1 MNEITSK
8 DQIAYL
14 NKLNRKKTTII
25 TCQWLILITFV
36 ILWEFSTD
44 VHWIDPFIFSSPTR
58 VLRSFIDMSLDGSLF
73 HHTFITVYETFLGF
87 FLGSS
92 LGLLVAIVLWWSDSI
107 NKILEPYIVVL
118 NSLPKTALAPI
129 LIVWLGNNM
138 KSIIVTS
145 ILISIFI
152 TILTISNGFL
162 SIENDKIKLIYSLGG
177 NKFDALMKVVVPGNI
192 PTIISALKVNIGL
205 SLVGV
210 IIGEFLVAQ
219 AGLGYLIVYGSQI
232 FKLDWVMLSIIMLGI
247 LSSLLYK
254 SIQLLEK
261 KLLKRYKA

>member
-1 MNEITSK
+1 MSEIKSK
-8 DQIAYL
+8 DQIIYL
-14 NKLNRKKTTII
+14 NKLKQKKTTVVI
-25 TCQWLILITFV
+25 CQWLIIIIFV
-36 ILWEFSTD
+36 ILWEFSTY
-44 VHWIDPFIFSSPTR
+44 VNWIDPFIFSSPTR
-58 VLRSFIDMSLDGSLF
+58 VLKSFINMSLNGSLF
-73 HHTFITVYETFLGF
+73 HHTFITVFETFLGF
-87 FLGSS
+87 FLGST
-92 LGLLVAIVLWWSDSI
+92 LGFLVAIVLWWNNSI

-152 TILTISNGFL
+152 TILTILNGF
-162 SIENDKIKLIYSLGG
+162 SSMENDKIKLIYSLGG
-177 NKFDALMKVVVPGNI
+177 SKFDTLMKVVIPGNI

-210 IIGEFLVAQ
+210 IIGEFLVAN

-254 SIQLLEK
+254 LIQLLEK
-261 KLLKRYKA
+261 KLLKRYKT